1 MQLKYDGDE
10 VYIAYCFPYTY
21 TEQMKLMSKLNN
33 AVKYKDRVKRVTMS
47 KTKAGNDLDMLIV
60 TNFHS
65 S

>member
-1 MQLKYDGDE
+1 M
-10 VYIAYCFPYTY
+10 YIAYCFPYTY
-21 TEQMKLMSKLNN
+21 TEQLKLMSKLNN
-33 AVKYKDRVKRVTMS
+33 AVKYKDRVKRVTMC